1 MPSNLDPG
9 TGTPTVR
16 PLLLRGRGS
25 LCTLLSRET
34 LADGPNLM
42 RKPGWSK
49 RWLIAGSVLATVVA
63 IPAAVWFSL
72 IYQPTFYRATKT
84 LPKAQRTAKAKHF
97 VANSLQLR
105 NDITNERAWH
115 AVFTDGEV
123 NAWLAEDLV
132 THFADQIPAEV
143 HEPRISFEQDRIT
156 FAFGLDRGPIRSV
169 IWVVARVSVPED
181 NVLALTLEKVR
192 AGMIPI
198 SVDRVMG
205 PLTAGARDRG
215 LDVRWKADEDPPV
228 ALIRY
233 RPDGGRADVV
243 LEKLTVRQ
251 GQIRVSGRSDRLQ
264 GAFGGP
270 VLPDRRLLQLN
281 FPKRKRQ
288 ARGPSASA
296 SPGVSR
302 KPTTPTS

>member
-1 MPSNLDPG
+1 M
-9 TGTPTVR
+9 
-16 PLLLRGRGS
+16 
-25 LCTLLSRET
+25 
-34 LADGPNLM
+34 
-42 RKPGWSK
+42 
-49 RWLIAGSVLATVVA
+49 IAGSVLAALLA
-63 IPAAVWFSL
+63 IPGAIWFSL
-72 IYQPTFYRATKT
+72 IYQPTFYRVMRS
-84 LPKAQRTAKAKHF
+84 LPRDQQAAKAKHF

-115 AVFTDGEV
+115 AVFTDQEV

-132 THFADQIPAEV
+132 THFADQIPPEV
-143 HEPRISFEQDRIT
+143 HEPRIVFEHDRIT

-169 IWVVARVSVPED
+169 IWVVARASVPED

-198 SVDRVMG
+198 PVDRVIG
-205 PLTAGARDRG
+205 PLTVVARDRG
-215 LDVRWKADEDPPV
+215 LDVRWKTDEDAPV

-233 RPDGGRADVV
+233 RPDGVRSDVI
-243 LEKLTVRQ
+243 LEKLTIRQ

-270 VLPDRRLLQLN
+270 ILPDRRLLQLN

-296 SPGVSR
+296 SPGSSR
-302 KPTTPTS
+302 KSTIPTS